1 MNLKSVIAAILLIV
15 TIVLSFLF
23 YKVSKLYRMF
33 IFIDE
38 NAPQS
43 SIDRLAQISKYQN
56 IVWILVAI
64 LAIGLISI
72 IVLQYK
78 EKVRK
83 YLVNMY

>member
-38 NAPQS
+38 NTPQS

>member
-1 MNLKSVIAAILLIV
+1 MNLKSVIAAILLVV
-15 TIVLSFLF
+15 TIVLSSLF
-23 YKVSKLYRMF
+23 YKVSRLYRMF